1 MLSPTS
7 RICAFASR
15 LVCVV
20 TLTVVSMVSLT
31 AGAAAHFATVGFSD
45 ITLGEGG
52 MAYDLWLDPYH
63 LATLLPLD
71 ANDNTIVSAAEV
83 QEASDLLTALAQE
96 AVVVEQDGTAVP
108 VQAGTPRLVTG
119 EDVPQDVATI
129 DADFP
134 LVAFHL
140 TADGPLDPART
151 SITYGLLLMDA
162 AEPHRNVGRLRGPA
176 GTQPIEFDPDH
187 DRLVPADLVVVVNA
201 PSSSRLAAA
210 APMGVGA
217 VLLLFLILLLLL
229 IARRRGRAPRPA
241 TT

>member
-7 RICAFASR
+7 RIRAFASR
-15 LVCVV
+15 LVCIV

-31 AGAAAHFATVGFSD
+31 AGAAAHFATIGFSD

-108 VQAGTPRLVTG
+108 VQASTPRLVTG

-140 TADGPLDPART
+140 TADGPLDPSRT

-187 DRLVPADLVVVVNA
+187 DRLVPADLVVVVDA
-201 PSSSRLAAA
+201 PSSRLAAA

-217 VLLLFLILLLLL
+217 VLLLLLILLV
-229 IARRRGRAPRPA
+229 ARRRGHAPRPA

>member
-45 ITLGEGG
+45 ITLGEDG

-83 QEASDLLTALAQE
+83 QEAGDLLTALAEE
-96 AVVVEQDGTAVP
+96 AVVVELGGTAVP
-108 VQAGTPRLVTG
+108 VQASTPRLVTG
-119 EDVPQDVATI
+119 EDLPQDVATI

-140 TADGPLDPART
+140 TADGPLDPSRT

-162 AEPHRNVGRLRGPA
+162 AEPHRNVGGLRGPA

-187 DRLVPADLVVVVNA
+187 DRLVPADLVVVMDA
-201 PSSSRLAAA
+201 PSSRLAAT
-210 APMGVGA
+210 APMGLGA
-217 VLLLFLILLLLL
+217 VGLLLL
-229 IARRRGRAPRPA
+229 ILLVARRRRHAPRPA

>member
-108 VQAGTPRLVTG
+108 VQASAPRLVTG

-140 TADGPLDPART
+140 TADGPLDPSRT

-162 AEPHRNVGRLRGPA
+162 AEPHRNVGQLRGPA
-176 GTQPIEFDPDH
+176 GTQPIEFDRSEEH
-187 DRLVPADLVVVVNA
+187 TSELQ
-201 PSSSRLAAA
+201 SH
-210 APMGVGA
+210 
-217 VLLLFLILLLLL
+217 
-229 IARRRGRAPRPA
+229 
-241 TT
+241 